1 VVREGAEAM
10 SVAGRLHLEQDMATP
25 EVFDFCGG
33 RVAVYSAACPGRHD
47 PNEDGALH
55 VQVDAQHGVL
65 AVADGAG
72 GAAAGARASA
82 TALRSLHARLKGV
95 DVAKLR
101 EAVLDGFDDA
111 NRAVGELGVGA
122 ATTLALVRVRENT
135 VRSYHVGDSVVL
147 VFGQRGKRKL
157 ETISHSPVGYAV
169 EAGLLDEQE
178 ALHHD
183 ERHLVSNLVGQ
194 PDMRVEISGSL
205 KLAPLD
211 TVLVASDGLSD
222 NLHVDELVE
231 LARKGPL
238 DRVAERLAAA
248 AMDRMRTP
256 RETLPSKPD
265 DLTFLLY
272 RPRARRVHRSNATA

>member
-1 VVREGAEAM
+1 LVLQDAEAM
-10 SVAGRLHLEQDMATP
+10 SVTEIHLEQDMTTP
-25 EVFDFCGG
+25 EMFDFCGG
-33 RVAVYSAACPGRHD
+33 RLAVFSAACPDRDG

-55 VQVDAQHGVL
+55 VQLDPHHGVL

-82 TALRSLHARLKGV
+82 SALRSLQVRLGAT
-95 DVAKLR
+95 DIASLR
-101 EAVLDGFDDA
+101 ESVLAGFDDA
-111 NRAVGELGVGA
+111 NQAVKELGVGA
-122 ATTLALVRVRENT
+122 ATTLALVRLRDGA
-135 VRSYHVGDSVVL
+135 VRSYHVGDSLVL

-194 PDMRVEISGSL
+194 PDMRVEISGAL
-205 KLAPLD
+205 KLALRD

-238 DRVAERLAAA
+238 EGVAERLASMAL
-248 AMDRMRTP
+248 DRMRTP

-272 RPRARRVHRSNATA
+272 RPWVRAVQDMRATA

>member
-1 VVREGAEAM
+1 MSAAAE
-10 SVAGRLHLEQDMATP
+10 LHLEQDMTAP
-25 EVFDFCGG
+25 AVFEFCGG
-33 RVAVYSAACPGRHD
+33 RLAVFSAVCPGRNG

-55 VQVDAQHGVL
+55 VQLDPQHGVL

-72 GAAAGARASA
+72 GTAAGARASA
-82 TALRSLHARLKGV
+82 TALKCLQARLEGT
-95 DVAKLR
+95 DVGNLR
-101 EAVLDGFDDA
+101 EALLTGFDDA
-111 NRAVGELGVGA
+111 NRSVKELGVGA
-122 ATTLALVRVRENT
+122 ATTLALVRLRDGT
-135 VRSYHVGDSVVL
+135 ARSYHVGDSLVL

-194 PDMRVEISGSL
+194 PDMRVEISGAL
-205 KLAPLD
+205 KLAPRD

-238 DRVAERLAAA
+238 DRVAERLAAMA
-248 AMDRMRTP
+248 LDRMRTP

-272 RPRARRVHRSNATA
+272 RPWARVLQKSRATA

>member
-1 VVREGAEAM
+1 M
-10 SVAGRLHLEQDMATP
+10 SVDGHLHLEQDMAAP
-25 EVFDFCGG
+25 QVFDFCGG
-33 RVAVYSAACPGRHD
+33 QVAVFSASCPGRD
-47 PNEDGALH
+47 APNEDGALH
-55 VQVDAQHGVL
+55 VTFDARCGVL
-65 AVADGAG
+65 AVADGVG
-72 GAAAGARASA
+72 GAAAGARASNA
-82 TALRSLHARLKGV
+82 ALRSVLARLEGT
-95 DVAKLR
+95 DVASLR
-101 EAVLDGFDDA
+101 EAVLAGVDDA
-111 NRAVGELGVGA
+111 NQAVKELGVGA
-122 ATTLALVRVRENT
+122 ATTLALVRVQEGT

-205 KLAPLD
+205 RLAPRD
-211 TVLVASDGLSD
+211 TVIVASDGLSD

-238 DRVAERLAAA
+238 ERVAERLAAKA
-248 AMDRMRTP
+248 LERMRAP
-256 RETLPSKPD
+256 REALPSKPD

-272 RPRARRVHRSNATA
+272 RPWARAVRDPRATA

>member
-1 VVREGAEAM
+1 MNATKH
-10 SVAGRLHLEQDMATP
+10 LHLEQDMTAP

-33 RVAVYSAACPGRHD
+33 QVAVFTAAYPGRGS
-47 PNEDGALH
+47 PNEDGVLH
-55 VQVDAQHGVL
+55 VRLDARHGVL

-82 TALRSLHARLKGV
+82 AALRSVLGRLEG
-95 DVAKLR
+95 AEAANLR
-101 EAVLDGFDDA
+101 EAVLSGFDDA
-111 NRAVGELGVGA
+111 NRAVGDLGVGA
-122 ATTLALVRVRENT
+122 ATTLALVRIKDGT
-135 VRSYHVGDSVVL
+135 VRSYHVGDSLVL

-157 ETISHSPVGYAV
+157 ETIAHSPVGYAV

-183 ERHLVSNLVGQ
+183 ERHLVSNLVGL
-194 PDMRVEISGSL
+194 PDMRVEISGEL
-205 KLAPLD
+205 RLAPRD

-231 LARKGPL
+231 MARKGPL
-238 DRVAERLAAA
+238 KGVAERLAATA
-248 AMDRMRTP
+248 LDRMRTP

-272 RPRARRVHRSNATA
+272 RPARAVRG

>member
-1 VVREGAEAM
+1 M
-10 SVAGRLHLEQDMATP
+10 SAAGGLHLEQDMAAP

-33 RVAVYSAACPGRHD
+33 QAAVYTAGCPGGNG

-55 VQVDAQHGVL
+55 VQVDARHGVL

-82 TALRSLHARLKGV
+82 AALRCVSARLERT
-95 DVAKLR
+95 DVANLR

-122 ATTLALVRVRENT
+122 ATTLALVRLRDGT
-135 VRSYHVGDSVVL
+135 VRSYHVGDSLVL

-205 KLAPLD
+205 RLAPRD

-238 DRVAERLAAA
+238 ARVAQRLMETAL
-248 AMDRMRTP
+248 DRMRAP

-272 RPRARRVHRSNATA
+272 RPWARPVRS